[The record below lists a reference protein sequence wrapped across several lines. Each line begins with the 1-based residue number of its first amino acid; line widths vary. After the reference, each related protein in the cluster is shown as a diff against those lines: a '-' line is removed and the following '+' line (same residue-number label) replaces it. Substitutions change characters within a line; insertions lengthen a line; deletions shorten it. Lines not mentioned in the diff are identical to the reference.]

1 MGLPVLCVATAIFL
15 LWGMQNFSR
24 NPVPSICIMLG
35 TVGLSYY
42 LLVSAHYHKTAT
54 SVVVGALILFCG
66 RAVQKDYFRKSCLYE
81 EYKQLLYFY
90 KSIESD
96 VTSSFIM
103 KGRGDGSDFNT
114 TIDERNRGNSTY
126 ITLL

>member
-1 MGLPVLCVATAIFL
+1 MGLLVLCVATAIFAL
-15 LWGMQNFSR
+15 FWGMQNFSH

-66 RAVQKDYFRKSCLYE
+66 RAVQKGYFVKAVYTKRINS
-81 EYKQLLYFY
+81 LLYFY
-90 KSIESD
+90 KTLESY

-103 KGRGDGSDFNT
+103 KEKR
-114 TIDERNRGNSTY
+114 
-126 ITLL
+126 

>member
-1 MGLPVLCVATAIFL
+1 MGLPVLCVATAIFSL

-24 NPVPSICIMLG
+24 NPVPSICIMIG

-42 LLVSAHYHKTAT
+42 LLLLAHYHKTAT

-66 RAVQKDYFRKSCLYE
+66 RAIQKGYFHKSCLYIL
-81 EYKQLLYFY
+81 YKQLLFLQ
-90 KSIESD
+90 KLESY

-103 KGRGDGSDFNT
+103 KGKR
-114 TIDERNRGNSTY
+114 
-126 ITLL
+126 

>member
-1 MGLPVLCVATAIFL
+1 MGLPVLCVATAIFAL
-15 LWGMQNFSR
+15 FWGMQNFSH

-66 RAVQKDYFRKSCLYE
+66 RAVQRGYFRKGCLYE
-81 EYKQLLYFY
+81 AYKQPFIFY
-90 KSIESD
+90 KTLESY

-103 KGRGDGSDFNT
+103 KEKR
-114 TIDERNRGNSTY
+114 
-126 ITLL
+126 

>member
-1 MGLPVLCVATAIFL
+1 MGLPVLCVATAIFAL
-15 LWGMQNFSR
+15 FWGMQNFSR

-81 EYKQLLYFY
+81 EYKQLFVFLT
-90 KSIESD
+90 KVLK
-96 VTSSFIM
+96 VTL
-103 KGRGDGSDFNT
+103 RH
-114 TIDERNRGNSTY
+114 
-126 ITLL
+126 LL

>member
-1 MGLPVLCVATAIFL
+1 MGLPVLCVATAIFAL
-15 LWGMQNFSR
+15 FWGMQNFSR

-66 RAVQKDYFRKSCLYE
+66 RAVQKDYCKSCLYE
-81 EYKQLLYFY
+81 EYKQLLYFLT
-90 KSIESD
+90 KVLK
-96 VTSSFIM
+96 VTL
-103 KGRGDGSDFNT
+103 RH
-114 TIDERNRGNSTY
+114 
-126 ITLL
+126 LL

>member
-1 MGLPVLCVATAIFL
+1 
-15 LWGMQNFSR
+15 
-24 NPVPSICIMLG
+24 MLG

-81 EYKQLLYFY
+81 EYKQLFIFNKTL
-90 KSIESD
+90 ESY

-103 KGRGDGSDFNT
+103 RGK
-114 TIDERNRGNSTY
+114 R
-126 ITLL
+126 